1 MSTLYERLCA
11 FYGQNG
17 EFRFSRKKL
26 RLIANI
32 CKRIYD
38 AHPEKNPPVSYTE
51 SIEEEGTFQV
61 RRYHAAFLPTIDS
74 VIQKVYR
81 AHIDNVVKARL
92 EVAQKARKLAQKAE
106 APPKSAQPV
115 PVAVQKGE
123 PPVRRERK
131 RIPAQK
137 PVYSTKKA

>member
-11 FYGQNG
+11 FYAQNG

-38 AHPEKNPPVSYTE
+38 AHPDKNPPVSYTE

-81 AHIDNVVKARL
+81 AHIDNVVKAQL
-92 EVAQKARKLAQKAE
+92 EVAQKAQRLK
-106 APPKSAQPV
+106 V
-115 PVAVQKGE
+115 KGE
-123 PPVRRERK
+123 KSEGEILLSAHFGAPVKKRERK

-137 PVYSTKKA
+137 PVYTSRTK